1 MLNHTVIVA
10 CVASVSVRTIYF
22 PSYRNVNTGAKAKKK
37 RLGGGEDAPK
47 VRGTLAENARL
58 GHFTHL

>member
-1 MLNHTVIVA
+1 MLHHTEIVA
-10 CVASVSVRTIYF
+10 CVASVSVRIIYF
-22 PSYRNVNTGAKAKKK
+22 PSYRNVNTGAKAKK

-58 GHFTHL
+58 GHFIHL